1 MEVNDSAEDRARTST
16 FSAVSHPYN
25 AASTLAPSQRDLR
38 IQAARR
44 NLAEHQEQ
52 HHQQQ
57 VGATIAAD
65 NDDTTTTGTSTTDED
80 NARPDNANARQRT
93 KKPDLHRIVTETGH
107 GRPSAHTGNTHAA
120 SKNASDAIFAQ
131 LQVIQTLQ
139 DEITREH
146 AKLESLDNDALSPML
161 DGSGNKDEH
170 AARTKATTSSTSPKS
185 PTSNKAAGERASTTA
200 DKVRPDKTK
209 HGPTKPAA
217 SGSNAKERT
226 AAHAYD
232 DLAAAFQERADG
244 VEAIMEKM
252 SKLSQAVKEFHS
264 LPPPVLF
271 PDSRMLN
278 TGDVVETPIAMTPHI
293 HHRTPR

>member
-1 MEVNDSAEDRARTST
+1 MNLELALYVSLSRHNTVEVSLKMEVNDSAEDRARTST

-139 DEITREH
+139 VGQRV
-146 AKLESLDNDALSPML
+146 SPV
-161 DGSGNKDEH
+161 
-170 AARTKATTSSTSPKS
+170 TFWYSTV
-185 PTSNKAAGERASTTA
+185 ER
-200 DKVRPDKTK
+200 
-209 HGPTKPAA
+209 
-217 SGSNAKERT
+217 
-226 AAHAYD
+226 
-232 DLAAAFQERADG
+232 
-244 VEAIMEKM
+244 I
-252 SKLSQAVKEFHS
+252 
-264 LPPPVLF
+264 
-271 PDSRMLN
+271 
-278 TGDVVETPIAMTPHI
+278 
-293 HHRTPR
+293 